1 MGPATAALLQDAATG
16 APAPLLVSEG
26 RSFPVHTVYLGPP
39 GRNFG
44 DVEAAAAAA
53 VRRALGDSPGVG
65 GGDVLCFLPG
75 AAEIRRV
82 VAALQ
87 QARRVAPR
95 QPPQPETR
103 GEQPLTLHPT
113 TLIHKP

>member
-1 MGPATAALLQDAATG
+1 LSINQSTPLVPPTRGGYVEDPDTG
-16 APAPLLVSEG
+16 LPAPLLVSEG
-26 RSFPVHTVYLGPP
+26 KSFPVETVYLGPP

-44 DVEAAAAAA
+44 DLEAAAAAA

-87 QARRVAPR
+87 QQNNAP
-95 QPPQPETR
+95 
-103 GEQPLTLHPT
+103 G
-113 TLIHKP
+113 